1 MIALRSSPSSS
12 ALTGRTPLP
21 IALGVL
27 TTNTIEQALERAG
40 GKHGNKGYDAA
51 LVALEMAI
59 CAAPGVSAWR
69 EDRMTGSTRRQAGS
83 WRCRCSISSK

>member
-1 MIALRSSPSSS
+1 MIALAVVDELER
-12 ALTGRTPLP
+12 LTVAHRLP

-51 LVALEMAI
+51 LVALEMANL
-59 CAAPGVSAWR
+59 
-69 EDRMTGSTRRQAGS
+69 RRGLV
-83 WRCRCSISSK
+83 